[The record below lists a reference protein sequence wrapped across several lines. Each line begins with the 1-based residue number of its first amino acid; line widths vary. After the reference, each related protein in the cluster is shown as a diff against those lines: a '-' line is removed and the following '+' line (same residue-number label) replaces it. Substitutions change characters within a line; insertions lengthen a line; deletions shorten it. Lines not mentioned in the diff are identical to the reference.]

1 MVFIPKC
8 RKKSLHGKIRKF
20 FGPVFRELV
29 EQQRSQI
36 LEGHMALDH
45 MHPLIHV
52 KPIYPAVEEIG
63 SIMHSISRFITKRL
77 KLKVND
83 PLSFL

>member
-1 MVFIPKC
+1 
-8 RKKSLHGKIRKF
+8 
-20 FGPVFRELV
+20 
-29 EQQRSQI
+29 
-36 LEGHMALDH
+36 